1 MLKSHNFL
9 FMNNLIKNI
18 FLKLFAPTLNK
29 TAVFKNKHL
38 GEECYIIGDGASLKW
53 FDLVKFS
60 DKISITVGFSIF
72 HKDYVS
78 LNAKYALL
86 AEPYW
91 FFPTIRYQK
100 KTILINYIQRK
111 YRKYINLHTN
121 TNYFIS
127 LTNLPVLSGR
137 NLYYL
142 FYDLPE
148 TDLVQ
153 EFKNAGLNPFHGSFR
168 TSILMSIYLGF
179 DTAYLVGFDYTHTPS
194 RHLHWYEYGEGI
206 LEDQLNYEAEFIK
219 IASKYIKLKT
229 VTIEGKSDKLES
241 ITYKELTGDNPVFK
255 ENSSILT
262 PIILKVLSTWKGYKI
277 F

>member
-1 MLKSHNFL
+1 
-9 FMNNLIKNI
+9 MNNLIKNI

-111 YRKYINLHTN
+111 YRKYINLYTN